1 MIDTDDVVSSGCG
14 TLRSRILGV
23 CFTPIRYDIPQ
34 GQESKM
40 QASIRISLLLAV
52 TVLLALGQDLHAQTP
67 PARTALDDYI
77 ARPDASYGWKVVS
90 ERLENGLKLVTV
102 DLTSQT
108 WRTAEEVNRTEWK
121 HWLTVAIPG
130 KLESDIG
137 FLMIGS
143 GSNRRNRVP
152 DGPSRMIQDLA
163 RQTGTV
169 VAELAMV
176 PNQPLVFHGDGDRRS
191 EDDLIGYT
199 WDQFLKT
206 GDPTWPA
213 QLPMAK
219 SAVRAMDTITALM
232 ASKVGGERTVDRFV
246 LAGASKRG
254 WTTWLAGLD
263 DRVVA
268 IVPIVID
275 VLNTKP
281 SMLHHFA
288 AYGFWSP
295 AVGNY
300 VQHRIMQRMSDPK
313 GDDLFGL
320 VDPYNY
326 RHRLAKPKYIVNAAG
341 DQFFVLDS
349 SQFYYGDLEGE
360 KHLRYVPNAGH
371 SLRNTDAIPGILGYY
386 QSVLAGQDRPEMKWV
401 LSPDG
406 TITVMTDQEPSQVLL
421 WQATNPDARD
431 FRLDSIGPAFKSTP
445 LQAEKGGRYVGKLDV
460 PEKGWTAGFIEL
472 TYKGAGTGT
481 MKFTTEV
488 NVVPR
493 TLPFD
498 EKAGD
503 QETWVTVTC
512 DVPNDQAAAQ
522 LETMAWPLADSRPG
536 ISEFSIHR
544 NGRRFLFHW
553 KPDLDALDDA
563 VGLMQI
569 LKQQGCENV
578 QVQLESGTEITRMPK
593 GMKQIERDNATPG

>member
-1 MIDTDDVVSSGCG
+1 MTAPAWDDF
-14 TLRSRILGV
+14 L
-23 CFTPIRYDIPQ
+23 Q

-40 QASIRISLLLAV
+40 QASIRIILLLAV
-52 TVLLALGQDLHAQTP
+52 TALFGLGQDLHGQTP

-77 ARPDASYGWKVVS
+77 AKPDASYGWKVVS

-121 HWLTVAIPG
+121 HWLTVAIPDE
-130 KLESDIG
+130 LQSDIG

-152 DGPSRMIQDLA
+152 DGPSKMIQDLA
-163 RQTGTV
+163 QQTSTV

-176 PNQPLVFHGDGDRRS
+176 PNQPLIFHGDGDRRS

-232 ASKVGGERTVDRFV
+232 ASEIGGERTVDRFV

-300 VQHRIMQRMSDPK
+300 VQHRIMQRISDPK

-326 RHRLAKPKYIVNAAG
+326 RHRLAKPKYIVNASG

-386 QSVLAGQDRPEMKWV
+386 QGVLAGQDRPEMNWV

-406 TITVMTDQEPSQVLL
+406 TITVTTDQEPSQVLL

-431 FRLDSIGPAFKSTP
+431 FRLDTIGPAFKSTP

-472 TYKGAGTGT
+472 TYKGEGTSPL
-481 MKFTTEV
+481 KFTTEV

-493 TLPFD
+493 ALPFG

-512 DVPNDQAAAQ
+512 DVPNDQAANQ
-522 LETMAWPLADSRPG
+522 LATMAWPLADSRPG

-563 VGLMQI
+563 IGLMQI

-593 GMKQIERDNATPG
+593 GMKQIERGNATPG

>member
-1 MIDTDDVVSSGCG
+1 MKA
-14 TLRSRILGV
+14 
-23 CFTPIRYDIPQ
+23 PIRI
-34 GQESKM
+34 
-40 QASIRISLLLAV
+40 ALLLAL
-52 TVLLALGQDLHAQTP
+52 TSIIGLGQHLHAHVP
-67 PARTALDDYI
+67 PARTALDDYVD
-77 ARPDASYGWKVVS
+77 RPDASYRWEVVS
-90 ERLENGLKLVTV
+90 ERDEDGLKLVTV
-102 DLTSQT
+102 DMTSQT
-108 WRTAEEVNRTEWK
+108 WRTAEEVNRTEWR
-121 HWLTVAIPG
+121 HWLTVAIPTT
-130 KLESDIG
+130 LQSDIA

-152 DGPSRMIQDLA
+152 DGPSEMIRELA
-163 RQTGTV
+163 RETGTV
-169 VAELAMV
+169 VAEVAMV
-176 PNQPLVFHGDGDRRS
+176 PNQPLVFHGDGERRS

-213 QLPMAK
+213 QLPMVK

-232 ASKVGGERTVDRFV
+232 ASEAGGERSVDRFV
-246 LAGASKRG
+246 LGGASKRG

-263 DRVVA
+263 QRVVA

-275 VLNTKP
+275 ALNTKA

-313 GDDLFGL
+313 GDDLFDL
-320 VDPYNY
+320 VDPYRY
-326 RHRLAKPKYIVNAAG
+326 RHRITKPKYIVNAAG
-341 DQFFVLDS
+341 DQFFLLDS

-386 QSVLAGQDRPEMKWV
+386 QSVLAGQDRPNMNWV

-406 TITVMTDQEPSQVLL
+406 TITVTTEQEPSQVLL

-445 LQAEKGGRYVGKLDV
+445 LQPGKGGRYVGKLDV

-472 TYKGAGTGT
+472 TFEGAGTSP

-493 TLPFD
+493 ALPFE

-503 QETWVTVTC
+503 QETWVTVAC
-512 DVPNDQAAAQ
+512 DVPNDQAANQ
-522 LETMAWPLADSRPG
+522 LATMAWPLADSRPG

-563 VGLMQI
+563 IGLMQI

-593 GMKQIERDNATPG
+593 GMKQIERDTATPG

>member
-1 MIDTDDVVSSGCG
+1 
-14 TLRSRILGV
+14 
-23 CFTPIRYDIPQ
+23 
-34 GQESKM
+34 M
-40 QASIRISLLLAV
+40 QASIRTLLLLTVVVLPGFV
-52 TVLLALGQDLHAQTP
+52 TGLQAQTP
-67 PARTALDDYI
+67 PVRTALDDYI
-77 ARPDASYGWKVVS
+77 ARPDASYRWEVVS
-90 ERLENGLKLVTV
+90 ERAENGLNLVTV

-108 WRTAEEVNRTEWK
+108 WRTADEVNRTEWQ
-121 HWLTVAIPG
+121 HWLTIAIPDD
-130 KLESDIG
+130 LESDIG

-152 DGPSRMIQDLA
+152 DGPTEMIQSLA
-163 RQTGTV
+163 RETGTV
-169 VAELAMV
+169 VAELSMV
-176 PNQPLVFHGDGDRRS
+176 PNQPLIFHGDGERRS

-199 WDQFLKT
+199 WDRFLKT

-219 SAVRAMDTITALM
+219 SAVRAMDTITSLM

-246 LAGASKRG
+246 VAGASKRG

-300 VQHRIMQRMSDPK
+300 VQHRIMQRMKDPK
-313 GDDLFGL
+313 GDDLFDL
-320 VDPYNY
+320 VDPYRY
-326 RHRLAKPKYIVNAAG
+326 RHRLAKPKYIVNASG

-349 SQFYYGDLEGE
+349 SRFYYGDLEGE

-386 QSVLAGQDRPEMKWV
+386 QGVLAGRDRPEMNWT

-406 TITVMTDQEPSQVLL
+406 TITVTTDQEPTRVLL

-445 LQAEKGGRYVGKLDV
+445 LQPMKQGRYVGRLDE

-472 TYKGAGTGT
+472 TYAGEGENPL
-481 MKFTTEV
+481 KFTTEV

-493 TLPFD
+493 DLPFPD
-498 EKAGD
+498 KAGD
-503 QETWVTVTC
+503 GETWVTVAC
-512 DVPNDQAAAQ
+512 EVPDERAADQLAA
-522 LETMAWPLADSRPG
+522 MAWPLADSRPG
-536 ISEFSIHR
+536 ISEFSMHR
-544 NGRRFLFHW
+544 NGPGFVFHW
-553 KPDLDALDDA
+553 KPDLGELDDA
-563 VGLMQI
+563 VGLMRI
-569 LKQQGCENV
+569 LEQQGCKNV
-578 QVQLESGTEITRMPK
+578 QVQLESGNAITRMPK
-593 GMKQIERDNATPG
+593 GMKRIRRDQAESG

>member
-14 TLRSRILGV
+14 TLRSRILGLP
-23 CFTPIRYDIPQ
+23 FIPIRYDIPQ

-77 ARPDASYGWKVVS
+77 ARPDANYGWKVVS

-121 HWLTVAIPG
+121 HWLTVAIPDEI
-130 KLESDIG
+130 ESDIG

-152 DGPSRMIQDLA
+152 DGPSKMIRDLA
-163 RQTGTV
+163 RQTSTV

-176 PNQPLVFHGDGDRRS
+176 PNQPLIFHGDGDKRS

-213 QLPMAK
+213 QMPMAK

-232 ASKVGGERTVDRFV
+232 ASEVGGDRTVDRFV

-313 GDDLFGL
+313 GDDLFDL

-371 SLRNTDAIPGILGYY
+371 SLRNTDAIPGILSYY
-386 QSVLAGQDRPEMKWV
+386 QGVLAGQDRPDMDWA

-406 TITVMTDQEPSQVLL
+406 TITVTTDQEPSQVLL

-431 FRLDSIGPAFKSTP
+431 FRLDSIGPAFRSTP
-445 LQAEKGGRYVGKLDV
+445 LQPGRGGRYVGKLDV

-472 TYKGAGTGT
+472 TFEGAGTSPL
-481 MKFTTEV
+481 KFTTEV

-493 TLPFD
+493 TLPFG

-503 QETWVTVTC
+503 GETWVTVGC
-512 DVPNDQAAAQ
+512 DVPNDQAATQ

-536 ISEFSIHR
+536 ISEFSIRR
-544 NGRRFLFHW
+544 NGLGFVFHW
-553 KPDLDALDDA
+553 KPDLDSLDDA
-563 VGLMQI
+563 IGLMQI
-569 LKQQGCENV
+569 LRQQGCKNV
-578 QVQLESGTEITRMPK
+578 HVQLESGPGITRLPK
-593 GMKQIERDNATPG
+593 DMKTVEREPAPSG

>member
-1 MIDTDDVVSSGCG
+1 MPRPTQRPRRQPGYLHHKPSNQAYVRLDGRCHYLGVYGCPESHRRYASLIADHHAGESIAASARTRARPLTVGELAEQYLDREAQRFGPRNKMIFRISAV
-14 TLRSRILGV
+14 RSRIAFRGKGSALLLRQESTDNDRSQPAGHLW
-23 CFTPIRYDIPQ
+23 IRHSPDLVSSVKTAPTGDDFLQ

-40 QASIRISLLLAV
+40 QASIRIVLLLAAIA
-52 TVLLALGQDLHAQTP
+52 LLGFGQDLHAQTP

-108 WRTAEEVNRTEWK
+108 WRTAEEVNRPEWK
-121 HWLTVAIPG
+121 HWLTVAIPDE
-130 KLESDIG
+130 LESDIG
-137 FLMIGS
+137 FQMIGS

-152 DGPSRMIQDLA
+152 DGPSKMIQDLA
-163 RQTGTV
+163 RQTSTV

-176 PNQPLVFHGDGDRRS
+176 PNQPLIFYGDGDKRS

-219 SAVRAMDTITALM
+219 SAVRAMDTITAPM

-326 RHRLAKPKYIVNAAG
+326 RHRPAKPKYIVNAAG

-371 SLRNTDAIPGILGYY
+371 SLRNTDAIFGILGYY
-386 QSVLAGQDRPEMKWV
+386 QSVLAGQDRP
-401 LSPDG
+401 
-406 TITVMTDQEPSQVLL
+406 
-421 WQATNPDARD
+421 
-431 FRLDSIGPAFKSTP
+431 
-445 LQAEKGGRYVGKLDV
+445 
-460 PEKGWTAGFIEL
+460 
-472 TYKGAGTGT
+472 
-481 MKFTTEV
+481 
-488 NVVPR
+488 
-493 TLPFD
+493 
-498 EKAGD
+498 
-503 QETWVTVTC
+503 
-512 DVPNDQAAAQ
+512 
-522 LETMAWPLADSRPG
+522 
-536 ISEFSIHR
+536 
-544 NGRRFLFHW
+544 
-553 KPDLDALDDA
+553 
-563 VGLMQI
+563 
-569 LKQQGCENV
+569 
-578 QVQLESGTEITRMPK
+578 
-593 GMKQIERDNATPG
+593 GMK